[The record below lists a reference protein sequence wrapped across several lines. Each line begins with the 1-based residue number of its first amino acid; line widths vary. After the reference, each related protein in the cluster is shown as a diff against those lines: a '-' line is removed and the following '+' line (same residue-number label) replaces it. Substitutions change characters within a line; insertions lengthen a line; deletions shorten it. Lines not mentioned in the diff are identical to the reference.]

1 MPPLHDVQ
9 LISAKPDLFTLT
21 GYEVST
27 SNGGKPVHYRQ
38 SWVLR
43 PVTDQQLKARDAVQ
57 ERERQRM
64 TEFMRSKSGSPATGS
79 LLPRIACD

>member
-9 LISAKPDLFTLT
+9 LVTAKPDLLTLT

-43 PVTDQQLKARDAVQ
+43 PVTDTELRGRADYE
-57 ERERQRM
+57 ERERLRM
-64 TEFMRSKSGSPATGS
+64 TEFMRTRTTG
-79 LLPRIACD
+79 

>member
-9 LISAKPDLFTLT
+9 LVAAKPDLLTLT

-27 SNGGKPVHYRQ
+27 SNGGKPVHFRQ

-43 PVTDQQLKARDAVQ
+43 PLR
-57 ERERQRM
+57 
-64 TEFMRSKSGSPATGS
+64 
-79 LLPRIACD
+79 